1 MLIDI
6 KEVAKGMYSITS
18 LSQSTKKCLFSV
30 GFCVISSNIFSFWI
44 AAGLASKKVAEESME
59 KAAREVKEKVG
70 ISNEEGITDCGVSVD
85 GTWQRR
91 GHSSHHGV
99 VTAISIETEC
109 EPGDLDLRPELCTNT
124 SVCLT
129 KSSLCCHYC
138 SLHYNSSTT
147 STTQL
152 TPPNDT
158 ECVVGEPDLSPQLCT
173 SPSICQTQPLMCCKY
188 CSSRDNSA
196 SRLSLYTIWIDL
208 YYSISL
214 FFELRSIIICL
225 LGR

>member
-1 MLIDI
+1 MCRCF
-6 KEVAKGMYSITS
+6 KRVMYPAD
-18 LSQSTKKCLFSV
+18 STHWNILWRWKDCEQGDQDLRPELCTNFSV
-30 GFCVISSNIFSFWI
+30 CLIQPTQCCHYCSSYYTSATTSTTTTRPLIPST
-44 AAGLASKKVAEESME
+44 SPKTK
-59 KAAREVKEKVG
+59 
-70 ISNEEGITDCGVSVD
+70 
-85 GTWQRR
+85 
-91 GHSSHHGV
+91 
-99 VTAISIETEC
+99 C